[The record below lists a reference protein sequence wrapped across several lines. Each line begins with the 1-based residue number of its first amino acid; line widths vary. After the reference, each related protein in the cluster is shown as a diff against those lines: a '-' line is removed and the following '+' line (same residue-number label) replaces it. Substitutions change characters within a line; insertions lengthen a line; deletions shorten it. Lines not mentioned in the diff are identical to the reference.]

1 MMQIGILQT
10 GESPDA
16 LRDQG
21 DYPDFFET
29 LLAGRGLTFRRF
41 AVLRNEFPASVTDC
55 DGWLITGSRFGAYDG
70 HSWIPPLEDFI
81 RAAYA
86 AHVPVV
92 GVCFGH
98 QIIAQ
103 AMGGKVEK
111 YQRGWSVGPTEYDF
125 GDRKYTLN
133 AWHQDQ
139 VTQKP
144 EGAQVLASTDFCANA
159 ALLYDDRMFTV
170 QPHPE
175 FRREFIEG
183 LIKVR
188 GPGLVPDPVLQAA
201 TERLDTPTDSPPMA
215 DRIADFFLS
224 HQAKTRSAKTGAE
237 KLRV

>member
-1 MMQIGILQT
+1 MQIGILQT

-16 LRDQG
+16 LREQG

-29 LLAGRGLTFRRF
+29 LLAGRGLTFRRW
-41 AVLRNEFPASVTDC
+41 AVLRGDFPISVNDC
-55 DGWLITGSRFGAYDG
+55 DGWLITGSRFGAYED
-70 HSWIPPLEDFI
+70 HAWIPPLEDFI
-81 RAAYA
+81 RASYA

-111 YQRGWSVGPTEYDF
+111 YAGGWSVGPTDYDF
-125 GDRKYTLN
+125 GDRTYTLN

-139 VTQKP
+139 VTVKP

-175 FRREFIEG
+175 FRKEFVEG
-183 LIKVR
+183 LIRHR
-188 GPGLVPDPVLQAA
+188 GPGLVPDPVLKAA
-201 TERLDTPTDSPPMA
+201 TLRMDTPTDSPSMA
-215 DRIADFFLS
+215 DRIADFFLT
-224 HQAKTRSAKTGAE
+224 HKAKTGAE
-237 KLRV
+237 KLRA